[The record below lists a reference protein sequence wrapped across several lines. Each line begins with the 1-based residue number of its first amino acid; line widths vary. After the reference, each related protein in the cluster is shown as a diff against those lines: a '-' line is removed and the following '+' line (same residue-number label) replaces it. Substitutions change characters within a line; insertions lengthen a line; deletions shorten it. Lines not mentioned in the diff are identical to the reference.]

1 MIQHILDKLSVK
13 FTLNESNQKLIC
25 LRKHYM
31 SNSCKKAYITTPIY
45 YVNDIAH
52 IGHAYTT
59 IIADTLARYSRMSGL
74 ETFFLTGTDE
84 HGQKIEEAAKKRGES
99 TQAYADKISATFK
112 DLWDDFD
119 ISYDKFIRT
128 TDADHMKGVQK
139 AFTTMHENGDIYKDT
154 YKGHYC
160 ISCETF
166 FPTIQL
172 VDDEFCPE
180 CGKSTTIVE
189 EESYFFKLSAYEEK
203 LLAWYN
209 DTPDCI
215 LPRSK
220 KNEVIRFVEGG
231 LQDLSITRTSFD
243 WGVKLPEDMN
253 DPKHVMYVWLD
264 ALMNYLTA
272 LGYGTDDKNIDFWPA
287 RVQLIGKDILRFHAI
302 YWPAFLM
309 SLGLPLPKHIAAHGW
324 WTRDGEKMSK
334 SKGNVVNPKEVADAY
349 GLDNFRYF
357 MLREVPFGG
366 DGDFSQKAL
375 IDRINSDLGNDL
387 GNLLN
392 RLIGMSGKYF
402 EGKVDSTNVAKYY
415 QAELD
420 EVHASLDKLEPL
432 LFEMQIHRY
441 LEELWRPLTVANRAI
456 DKYEPWN
463 LMKNGKEEEAMA
475 LNGLIA
481 AILAKVSIML
491 SPVMPVVCKKIS
503 TALEFNIDNNTW
515 NSMIKNTALLNTFTL
530 EKIDPLFPRIE
541 EPLLAQI
548 EPVDK
553 KPEPKKEEKKK
564 SDKVETTEGIALI
577 GIDQFFQTSLKVG
590 TVVQAEEV
598 PKSKKLLLLQVDV
611 GEDNPRQVVAGIK
624 EWYSAEDMLNTQ
636 VCVVANL
643 KPAKLMGL
651 VSQGMLLA
659 AKDENGL
666 CMIRPEKPKTAGT
679 PIG

>member
-1 MIQHILDKLSVK
+1 
-13 FTLNESNQKLIC
+13 
-25 LRKHYM
+25 M
-31 SNSCKKAYITTPIY
+31 SSCHKKAYITTPIY

-59 IIADTLARYSRMSGL
+59 IIADTLSRYSRMSGL

-84 HGQKIEEAAKKRGES
+84 HGQKIEEAAKSRGKS
-99 TQAYADKISATFK
+99 TQEYADEISKKFQN
-112 DLWDDFD
+112 LWDDFD

-128 TDADHMKGVQK
+128 TDEDHKIGVQK
-139 AFTTMHENGDIYKDT
+139 AFSVMYKNGDIYKDI

-166 FPTIQL
+166 FPQTQL

-189 EESYFFKLSAYEEK
+189 EESYFFKLSEYQDR
-203 LLAWYN
+203 LLEWYN
-209 DTPDCI
+209 DNPNCI
-215 LPRSK
+215 LPKNKR
-220 KNEVIRFVEGG
+220 NEVIRFVESG
-231 LQDLSITRTSFD
+231 LHDLSITRTSFD
-243 WGVKLPEDMN
+243 WGVKLPENLN

-264 ALMNYLTA
+264 ALMNYVTA
-272 LGYGTDDKNIDFWPA
+272 LGYGKDDANMDFWPA
-287 RVQLIGKDILRFHAI
+287 RVHLIGKDILRFHAI

-402 EGKVDSTNVAKYY
+402 DGEVNSDLVGKFY
-415 QAELD
+415 QNELN
-420 EVHASLDKLEPL
+420 EVNSSLEKLEPL
-432 LFEMQIHRY
+432 LFDMQIHRY
-441 LEELWRPLTVANRAI
+441 LEELWRPLSVANKAI
-456 DKYEPWN
+456 DTYQPWT
-463 LMKNGKEEEAMA
+463 LMKEGKIEEAMA

-481 AILAKVSIML
+481 TILAKVSIML
-491 SPVMPVVCKKIS
+491 YPVMPKVSTEIS
-503 TALEFNIDNNTW
+503 TALNFNINNESW
-515 NSMIKNTALLNTFTL
+515 NSMIKGTEILKTFKL
-530 EKIDPLFPRIE
+530 EKIPPLFPRIE
-541 EPLLAQI
+541 EPLLSQI
-548 EPVDK
+548 EPIDK
-553 KPEPKKEEKKK
+553 KEKKINIPNKKEE
-564 SDKVETTEGIALI
+564 DGIALI
-577 GIDQFFQTSLKVG
+577 GIDQFFQTSLKIG
-590 TVVQAEEV
+590 TVIEAQEV
-598 PKSKKLLLLQVDV
+598 PKSKKLLLLQVDI
-611 GEDNPRQVVAGIK
+611 GEDKPRQVVAGIK
-624 EWYSAEDMLNTQ
+624 EWYSATDILNTQ

-651 VSQGMLLA
+651 KSEGMLLA
-659 AKDENGL
+659 SKDKNGL
-666 CMIRPEKPKTAGT
+666 CMIRPEKPKIVGT
-679 PIG
+679 PIS